1 MISLYGLFILLLTA
15 EAIHAQGDT
24 NDGDDA
30 NQAFG
35 LKKAASLIQGTTSTT
50 LPTTLQES
58 NTPNQSGASSSADLQ
73 PEEECGSLRW
83 LRKISRSCPQQQ
95 SPPEPQPSTSQD
107 PPQPDKMPLP
117 AYFRVGI
124 FKYYTY
130 FWITNQ
136 YPEFTKEE
144 AMYFKSKYS
153 PEKKLGQGKYGAVYL
168 AIRKSDGMEVAC
180 KSIPKSDVRK
190 YTLESTP
197 LPICHLR
204 NPLVGSEEPSFA
216 QCMSSR
222 PPDLPVPYEFMLQM
236 YLSQPGHDNP
246 YVPGVIDYFIL
257 KDKYIVVMEYIGG
270 KWVSLS
276 SYLMERKHLDVSK
289 SRDIIREIV
298 NAMISLKQY
307 GVLHDDIHDKNVMY
321 NKETGGIKLI
331 DFGVSNVLPG
341 WVAGKSLPLKSSDL
355 SSTSSDYKAGFNEL
369 HSMQNLGRLLYMI
382 ITGKSLYI
390 EDLNYG
396 EFIREAI
403 LPDPD
408 PSKFELQVLGK
419 SLTTA
424 LIKLNSNQVHSIEAI
439 FNDPFFD

>member
-1 MISLYGLFILLLTA
+1 MIFPVDSPTN
-15 EAIHAQGDT
+15 GDT

-180 KSIPKSDVRK
+180 KSIPKSD
-190 YTLESTP
+190 
-197 LPICHLR
+197 
-204 NPLVGSEEPSFA
+204 LVPKSPSFA